1 MISLLNI
8 LILSGCSQ
16 GWSVANLELTP
27 QDTVTNTVFIEVMG
41 TDSVLHYYHGRV
53 YETSNWCWV
62 HHQYEMS
69 GKPDTARS
77 YRTAILD
84 DNAIVSINLKWL
96 AQGCVLVAVLVY
108 GYWQI
113 ENRIKSLENKVANAN
128 EQIGDL
134 LNKHIVEERTQ
145 RQELAEKVAFYEKEL
160 NLNPFSWG
168 KRKKK

>member
-1 MISLLNI
+1 
-8 LILSGCSQ
+8 
-16 GWSVANLELTP
+16 
-27 QDTVTNTVFIEVMG
+27 
-41 TDSVLHYYHGRV
+41 
-53 YETSNWCWV
+53 
-62 HHQYEMS
+62 MS

-96 AQGCVLVAVLVY
+96 TQGCVLIAVLVY

-145 RQELAEKVAFYEKEL
+145 REELAEKVKFYEKEL

-168 KRKKK
+168 KKKKK